1 MRAEMKRHPS
11 VDVIIPAYRPDAGL
25 RELLERLEKQTYPA
39 GHILVINTDESLWDP
54 RLTEGIKTAEVFQI
68 PKSRFD
74 HGGTRDMGA
83 GFSNAD
89 ILLFM
94 TQDAVPKDADLI
106 YRLVQAFRD
115 TDVKAAY
122 ARQVPDEHCQ
132 IIEGY
137 TRQFNYPDAEMKK
150 TAADLPRLGIKTYF
164 CSNVCAAYDH
174 EMYKEIGGFTRP
186 CIFNEDMIYGGRLIR
201 LGYAIRYVASAS
213 VIHSHNYSNGEQFH
227 RYFDNGVS
235 QAMHP
240 EIFKGVPSAREGKKL
255 VSRTRHYLSSIGRGY
270 LIPHLYMQSF
280 CKLAG
285 FRLGKAYRIL
295 PKALVMKCTW
305 NKDFWSYHGSD
316 D

>member
-1 MRAEMKRHPS
+1 MKRHPS

-94 TQDAVPKDADLI
+94 TQDAVPEDADLI

-115 TDVKAAY
+115 PDVKAAY
-122 ARQVPDEHCQ
+122 ARQVPNEHCQ

-137 TRQFNYPDAEMKK
+137 TRQFNYPDEEMKK

-174 EMYKEIGGFTRP
+174 ELYKEIGGFTRP
-186 CIFNEDMIYGGRLIR
+186 CISMKTYLRRTSHPL
-201 LGYAIRYVASAS
+201 AIPSAT
-213 VIHSHNYSNGEQFH
+213 SHPLPSPFPQLFKREQSS
-227 RYFDNGVS
+227 YFDKACRMPCIRRFS
-235 QAMHP
+235 KECRAH
-240 EIFKGVPSAREGKKL
+240 GKERNWS
-255 VSRTRHYLSSIGRGY
+255 VGRG
-270 LIPHLYMQSF
+270 I
-280 CKLAG
+280 
-285 FRLGKAYRIL
+285 I
-295 PKALVMKCTW
+295 
-305 NKDFWSYHGSD
+305 
-316 D
+316 